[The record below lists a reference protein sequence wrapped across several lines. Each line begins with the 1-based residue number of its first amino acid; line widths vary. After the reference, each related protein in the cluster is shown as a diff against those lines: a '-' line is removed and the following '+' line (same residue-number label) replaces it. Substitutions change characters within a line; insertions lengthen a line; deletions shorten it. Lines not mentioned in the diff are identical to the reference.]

1 MWPNLFDGKSCS
13 FQMEN
18 SLEFL
23 LLIFS
28 ILHMCQLF
36 LPFTY
41 KFLVTSKWM
50 SGNIPQK
57 KKLPRYF
64 QVLQGKK
71 KKTVLKLRDQHR
83 DAFIFIHWAPNR
95 LKLRP
100 RQSLIPG
107 YSQKPFMHFSQT
119 FAVLHQFEEHTPA
132 PCVDQYLRHYS
143 IKMAAPFDTKID
155 LSEAGQTLQS

>member
-1 MWPNLFDGKSCS
+1 MWPNLFDGRSCS

-41 KFLVTSKWM
+41 IFLVTSKWM

-57 KKLPRYF
+57 KKLPRPF
-64 QVLQGKK
+64 QVLQGLKK
-71 KKTVLKLRDQHR
+71 NYIKSQRLAAQGLLHLYSLGYKQIEAPTQAKLNSRIQSEIF
-83 DAFIFIHWAPNR
+83 DAHILDICSYACD
-95 LKLRP
+95 LRNTP
-100 RQSLIPG
+100 
-107 YSQKPFMHFSQT
+107 
-119 FAVLHQFEEHTPA
+119 QFHA
-132 PCVDQYLRHYS
+132 
-143 IKMAAPFDTKID
+143 
-155 LSEAGQTLQS
+155 